1 LYGIKNSISFPLDN
15 KKGLAQKLIDLELV
29 IYKKPKFTLSAKGK
43 RICAKYDNL
52 FRIAKKRTST
62 QLLGK
67 GYPEMLK
74 IYREAFP
81 AGKLPSGKPGRQ
93 NVKTLE
99 NAFRWFF
106 DTYDYT
112 WDEVAHATVMYV
124 NEYREKEYMYMKT
137 SQYFICKSDKNK
149 VKHSE
154 LADYCDMVRD
164 GITELEKDHFKENV
178 V

>member
-1 LYGIKNSISFPLDN
+1 MYGIKNSISFAINN
-15 KKGLAQKLIDLELV
+15 KEEDAKKLIELGCLV
-29 IYKKPKFTLSAKGK
+29 YKKPKFGLTAKGT
-43 RICAKYDNL
+43 RLCAKYDQY
-52 FRIAKKRTST
+52 FRVAKKRTSI

-67 GYPEMLK
+67 GYQEMLK

-93 NVKTLE
+93 NIKALE

-112 WDEVAHATVMYV
+112 WEEVANATVMYV
-124 NEYREKEYMYMKT
+124 NEYESKDYMYMKT
-137 SQYFICKSDKNK
+137 SQYFICKADKNK
-149 VKHSE
+149 IKVSE
-154 LADYCDMVRD
+154 LADYCDMIRD
-164 GITELEKDHFKENV
+164 GVTLDTKEHFKENV